1 MAQQIDRTTTPTIYT
16 AVYSGISVYE
26 MTVNNVAVMR
36 RRNDSWLNATQIL
49 KVAGIEKGKRT
60 KVLEK
65 EILNGVHEKVQGGYG
80 KYQGTWI
87 EHTRGVQF
95 CKEYGVY
102 DLLAP
107 LLNFEMNTTDKPDT
121 TPTKE
126 QALAAKR
133 KRMYHKTNGSTGPN
147 FPPISST
154 VTNAFATL
162 NRTRVD
168 SPGPR
173 QTASRTASNLSTV
186 ATMVRQEPQ
195 REAYIQPPPP
205 PLSMPAAENFSYSQP
220 QPDSAYASQAVPS
233 YHDSQQENEEPP
245 MKRPRPE
252 PRGEAL
258 PPIRID
264 PILTVRPAEPLQPVE
279 PRKILN
285 LDGVR
290 QTLMD
295 LFVEKEGEPI
305 KDYSTL
311 LRSLTPDEIDVPMDS
326 NGSAAIHWAA
336 SLAKVSLLKTL
347 IERGASI
354 FRVNDSGETA
364 LVRGC
369 FVTNNY
375 TQNSFPALLEFL
387 YPTIPLADKAGRT
400 ILHHIAIK
408 SGMKGRSADSRYYL
422 ECLLEFV
429 VKHGASRGHS
439 QSNEMGLAKF
449 ISEVVNSQ
457 DEHGDTALNIAA
469 RIGNKLIIQQLL
481 DIGAD
486 SKIPNRA
493 GLRPIDFGIGGEP
506 TPNTRDQTWVV
517 SQAVVQKSRDIL
529 DCKIQLIH
537 LRLLALAN
545 RSSSTTAVQEV
556 ISGLDKEFRDEI
568 EQKQQQ
574 HNAAISQLQN
584 ATRRYKEE
592 EQKLEQLRKLVND
605 HAQKKQNCQNLRRA
619 LDEERAFCQSKLA
632 ALRINLPSQS
642 VKHPEP
648 DEPFR
653 VSEEVLGM
661 NNTAQL
667 SEAQVKLLK
676 SLPQT
681 SILRT
686 RVEAYQK
693 NSEGLKRT
701 AGALHDRSADLEQR
715 FRRVVAL
722 CTGVPE
728 NEVDGVLHSLLEAV
742 ESDPTEVDTG
752 RLSSFLRKVDESV
765 RPN

>member
-1 MAQQIDRTTTPTIYT
+1 
-16 AVYSGISVYE
+16 
-26 MTVNNVAVMR
+26 
-36 RRNDSWLNATQIL
+36 
-49 KVAGIEKGKRT
+49 
-60 KVLEK
+60 
-65 EILNGVHEKVQGGYG
+65 
-80 KYQGTWI
+80 
-87 EHTRGVQF
+87 
-95 CKEYGVY
+95 
-102 DLLAP
+102 
-107 LLNFEMNTTDKPDT
+107 MNTTDKPDT

-147 FPPISST
+147 FPPISSA

-162 NRTRVD
+162 NKTRVD

-173 QTASRTASNLSTV
+173 QPPSRATSNLSNVST
-186 ATMVRQEPQ
+186 AIRAEPS
-195 REAYIQPPPP
+195 REPYNSP
-205 PLSMPAAENFSYSQP
+205 SMPIVETSTYSQSQLDSAYVSQVIPSLIEP
-220 QPDSAYASQAVPS
+220 QPD
-233 YHDSQQENEEPP
+233 NEEPP
-245 MKRPRPE
+245 TKRARPDNIE
-252 PRGEAL
+252 VV
-258 PPIRID
+258 PPHMRVD
-264 PILTVRPAEPLQPVE
+264 PMLQAQPAEPLPPVD
-279 PRKILN
+279 PRGIQNVDL
-285 LDGVR
+285 VR
-290 QTLMD
+290 QVLMD
-295 LFVEKEGEPI
+295 LFVDKEGEPP
-305 KDYSTL
+305 KDCPAPL
-311 LRSLTPDEIDVPMDS
+311 LNLTPDEIDVPMDA

-336 SLAKVSLLKTL
+336 SLAKVSLLKIL
-347 IERGASI
+347 IDRGASI
-354 FRVNDSGETA
+354 FRVNDAGETA

-387 YPTIPLADKAGRT
+387 YPTIPIADKAGRT
-400 ILHHIAIK
+400 ILHHIAVK

-429 VKHGASRGHS
+429 VRHGASRGHT

-449 ISEVVNSQ
+449 ISEVVNAQ

-469 RIGNKLIIQQLL
+469 RIGNKVIIQQLL

-506 TPNTRDQTWVV
+506 IPNTRDQAWVV
-517 SQAVVQKSRDIL
+517 PQAVVQKSRDIL

-545 RSSSTTAVQEV
+545 RYPSTAVQEV

-592 EQKLEQLRKLVND
+592 EQKLEQLRKLVNS

-619 LDEERAFCQSKLA
+619 LEEEKALCQTKFSSSN
-632 ALRINLPSQS
+632 ISLPSQHP
-642 VKHPEP
+642 KNPEP
-648 DEPFR
+648 DQPYIIP
-653 VSEEVLGM
+653 EEVLSIH
-661 NNTAQL
+661 NVTQI
-667 SEAQVKLLK
+667 SEVQMALLK
-676 SLPQT
+676 SISPT
-681 SILRT
+681 PVLRA
-686 RVEAYQK
+686 RVEAYQI

-722 CTGVPE
+722 CTGVKE
-728 NEVDGVLHSLLEAV
+728 GEVDGVLDSLLEAV
-742 ESDPTEVDTG
+742 ESDPPEVDTG

>member
-1 MAQQIDRTTTPTIYT
+1 
-16 AVYSGISVYE
+16 

-87 EHTRGVQF
+87 EHARGVQF

-162 NRTRVD
+162 NKTRVD
-168 SPGPR
+168 SPVPR
-173 QTASRTASNLSTV
+173 HPPSRTTSNLSTV
-186 ATMVRQEPQ
+186 TRAEPPAA
-195 REAYIQPPPP
+195 REPYGPP
-205 PLSMPAAENFSYSQP
+205 SIPAAESFNFS
-220 QPDSAYASQAVPS
+220 QPDSAYASQIAPTFP
-233 YHDSQQENEEPP
+233 DSQLETEEPP
-245 MKRPRPE
+245 LKRVRPS
-252 PRGEAL
+252 GEEL
-258 PPIRID
+258 MEPIRE
-264 PILTVRPAEPLQPVE
+264 PIISSRLMEPLAPVD
-279 PRKILN
+279 PKTISN
-285 LDGVR
+285 VDAVR
-290 QTLMD
+290 QILMD
-295 LFVEKEGEPI
+295 LFVEGAQPNSAELARLKPE
-305 KDYSTL
+305 
-311 LRSLTPDEIDVPMDS
+311 EIDVPMDT

-347 IERGASI
+347 IDRGASI
-354 FRVNDSGETA
+354 FRVNDAGETA

-375 TQNSFPALLEFL
+375 TQNSFPALLEYL
-387 YPTIPLADKAGRT
+387 YPTIPIADKAGRT
-400 ILHHIAIK
+400 ILHHIAVK

-429 VKHGASRGHS
+429 VRYGARGHT

-449 ISEVVNSQ
+449 ISEVVNAQ

-469 RIGNKLIIQQLL
+469 RIGNKVIIQQLL

-486 SKIPNRA
+486 CKIPNRA

-506 TPNTRDQTWVV
+506 IPNTRDQTWVV

-529 DCKIQLIH
+529 D
-537 LRLLALAN
+537 
-545 RSSSTTAVQEV
+545 SVQEV

-592 EQKLEQLRKLVND
+592 EQRLEHLRKLVND

-619 LDEERAFCQSKLA
+619 IEEERALCQSKFT
-632 ALRINLPSQS
+632 ALSISHPQKSPNGIDPDRAYKIPEEILSVNPTSNLT
-642 VKHPEP
+642 E
-648 DEPFR
+648 
-653 VSEEVLGM
+653 
-661 NNTAQL
+661 AQL
-667 SEAQVKLLK
+667 ALLK
-676 SLPQT
+676 SLPPT
-681 SILRT
+681 SILGA
-686 RVEAYQK
+686 RVEAYQR
-693 NSEGLKRT
+693 NSESLRKT
-701 AGALHDRSADLEQR
+701 AGALHDRSTDLEER

-722 CTGVPE
+722 CTGVKE
-728 NEVDGVLHSLLEAV
+728 SEVDGLLDGLVQAV
-742 ESDPTEVDTG
+742 ESDPVEVDTG
-752 RLSSFLRKVDESV
+752 RVSSFLRKVDESM
-765 RPN
+765 RCT

>member
-1 MAQQIDRTTTPTIYT
+1 M
-16 AVYSGISVYE
+16 
-26 MTVNNVAVMR
+26 
-36 RRNDSWLNATQIL
+36 
-49 KVAGIEKGKRT
+49 
-60 KVLEK
+60 
-65 EILNGVHEKVQGGYG
+65 
-80 KYQGTWI
+80 
-87 EHTRGVQF
+87 QF

-147 FPPISST
+147 FPPISSA

-173 QTASRTASNLSTV
+173 QPPSRTTSNLSTV
-186 ATMVRQEPQ
+186 TTMARQEPQ
-195 REAYIQPPPP
+195 RETYIQPPLPP
-205 PLSMPAAENFSYSQP
+205 PAPPSMLAAESFSYSQP
-220 QPDSAYASQAVPS
+220 QPDSAYVSQVAPS
-233 YHDSQQENEEPP
+233 YQDSQQESEEPP

-258 PPIRID
+258 QPIRID
-264 PILTVRPAEPLQPVE
+264 PILTVRPAEPLPPVD
-279 PRKILN
+279 PRKISN

-295 LFVEKEGEPI
+295 LFVEKEGEQI
-305 KDYSTL
+305 KDYSDL
-311 LRSLTPDEIDVPMDS
+311 LGNLTSDEIDVPMDA

-354 FRVNDSGETA
+354 FRVNDAGETA

-429 VKHGASRGHS
+429 VKHGASRGHT

-619 LDEERAFCQSKLA
+619 LDEERIFCQSRLA
-632 ALRINLPSQS
+632 ALRINLPAQG

-648 DEPFR
+648 DEPFG
-653 VSEEVLGM
+653 VSEEVLEI
-661 NNTAQL
+661 NSTAQL
-667 SEAQVKLLK
+667 SEAQMELLQ

-681 SILRT
+681 SVLRT
-686 RVEAYQK
+686 RIEAYQR
-693 NSEGLKRT
+693 NSAGLKKT

>member
-1 MAQQIDRTTTPTIYT
+1 
-16 AVYSGISVYE
+16 
-26 MTVNNVAVMR
+26 
-36 RRNDSWLNATQIL
+36 
-49 KVAGIEKGKRT
+49 
-60 KVLEK
+60 
-65 EILNGVHEKVQGGYG
+65 
-80 KYQGTWI
+80 
-87 EHTRGVQF
+87 
-95 CKEYGVY
+95 
-102 DLLAP
+102 
-107 LLNFEMNTTDKPDT
+107 MNTTDKPDT

-162 NRTRVD
+162 NKTRVD

-173 QTASRTASNLSTV
+173 QPPSRTTSNLSNV
-186 ATMVRQEPQ
+186 ATAARSEPP
-195 REAYIQPPPP
+195 RETFIPPPSIP
-205 PLSMPAAENFSYSQP
+205 TAESLSYSQP
-220 QPDSAYASQAVPS
+220 QPDSAYASQVMPA
-233 YHDSQQENEEPP
+233 YFESQQEAEEPP
-245 MKRPRPE
+245 MKRARPD
-252 PRGEAL
+252 L
-258 PPIRID
+258 VKNVQPPVRID
-264 PILTVRPAEPLQPVE
+264 PMLTARPTEPLPPVD
-279 PRKILN
+279 PRHIPS

-295 LFVEKEGEPI
+295 LFVEKEGEPL

-311 LRSLTPDEIDVPMDS
+311 LGNLTPEEIDVPMDA

-336 SLAKVSLLKTL
+336 SLAKVSLLKVL

-354 FRVNDSGETA
+354 YRVNDAGETA

-375 TQNSFPALLEFL
+375 TQNSFPALLELL
-387 YPTIPLADKAGRT
+387 YPTIPIADKAGRT
-400 ILHHIAIK
+400 ILHHIAVK

-429 VKHGASRGHS
+429 VRHGASRGHN
-439 QSNEMGLAKF
+439 QLNEMGLAKF
-449 ISEVVNSQ
+449 ISEVVNAQ

-469 RIGNKLIIQQLL
+469 RIGNKVIIQQLL

-506 TPNTRDQTWVV
+506 IPNTRDQTWVV

-545 RSSSTTAVQEV
+545 RSTSTAVQEV

-619 LDEERAFCQSKLA
+619 LDEERASCQSKFASLN
-632 ALRINLPSQS
+632 ISMPPQHT
-642 VKHPEP
+642 KHPEP
-648 DEPFR
+648 DQPFK
-653 VSEEVLGM
+653 VSDEVLGIKSTTQM
-661 NNTAQL
+661 
-667 SEAQVKLLK
+667 SEAQMVLLQ
-676 SLPQT
+676 SLPPT
-681 SILRT
+681 SFLRA
-686 RVEAYQK
+686 RVEAYQR
-693 NSEGLKRT
+693 NSDGLKKT
-701 AGALHDRSADLEQR
+701 AAALHDQSAELEQR

-722 CTGVPE
+722 CIGIKE
-728 NEVDGVLHSLLEAV
+728 SDVDGVLDSLLMAV
-742 ESDPTEVDTG
+742 ESDPPTVDTG
-752 RLSSFLRKVDESV
+752 RLSSIVRKLTTAYGPIEQ
-765 RPN
+765 NM